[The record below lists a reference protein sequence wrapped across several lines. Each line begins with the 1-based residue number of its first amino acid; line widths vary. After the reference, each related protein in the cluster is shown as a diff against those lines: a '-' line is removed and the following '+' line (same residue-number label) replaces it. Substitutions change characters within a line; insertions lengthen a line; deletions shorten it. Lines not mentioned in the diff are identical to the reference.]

1 MSEIRVLDHNTVD
14 QIAAG
19 EVVERPASVVKELT
33 ENAMDAGADAITVEI
48 RGGGADLIRVTDNG
62 AGIPA
67 SQIPNA
73 FLRHATSKIRSIEDL
88 NTLHSMGFRG
98 EALASIASV
107 SRVRMITRQKDEL
120 MGHCYEVNGGEAS
133 GPEEIGAPEGT
144 TVVVSQLF
152 YNTPVRRKF
161 LKTPTAE
168 GNLIAE
174 LMEHLAL
181 SRPDISFKFVLNGKN
196 RFMTSGSGDLK
207 EVIHRIFGREAAKS
221 VIPVSREVNGIRID
235 GYLGSPSMNRPNR
248 NFENCFLNSRYI
260 KSELLS
266 RGIEEGYRGYLMQ
279 HKFPFCVLHI
289 SMDSAEIDVN
299 VHPSKMDVRFHERE
313 KVFEGLSSSVS
324 ETLHSRE
331 MIPESPS
338 EKEEE
343 KPAEAPEPFEEKRRQ
358 EAASRNFPAEGG
370 AGEDLPES
378 GGITSEGVP
387 GSESAV
393 TEKLRL
399 ESRQVGE
406 IAESEKLRSESD
418 TAADPK
424 ALSLKTSGGGNRNA
438 EEADEKPAA
447 EDMRRPKER
456 DIFEI
461 TFSDED
467 DTAEVS
473 DLRPAAAG
481 LKAVSAPAVRS
492 QIPPDPYKGA
502 KQLEMLPKERVI
514 SEKARKQYRLI
525 GCVFNT
531 YWMFSWQDKL
541 YFVDQHA
548 AHEKVNYERLVA
560 QYNENHVY
568 TQQLAPPII
577 VTLSPSEKDTMEE
590 YRSVL
595 EKAGFT
601 MEDFGGSEVALTTIP
616 LELYRK
622 EPSAL
627 FLETLNELGLKG
639 SGAVSAAVDR
649 VLATMA
655 CKAAV
660 KGGDVISMQEMDTVL
675 DELLTLNNPYHCP
688 HGRPTIF
695 SMSRSELER
704 RFKRIV

>member
-67 SQIPNA
+67 SQLPNA

-120 MGHCYEVNGGEAS
+120 MGHCYEVNGGESS

-370 AGEDLPES
+370 AGEDLPFS
-378 GGITSEGVP
+378 LHSPGGVSRN
-387 GSESAV
+387 
-393 TEKLRL
+393 TE
-399 ESRQVGE
+399 
-406 IAESEKLRSESD
+406 
-418 TAADPK
+418 
-424 ALSLKTSGGGNRNA
+424 
-438 EEADEKPAA
+438 DEKPAA
-447 EDMRRPKER
+447 EGFRRPKER

-473 DLRPAAAG
+473 DLRPDSAA
-481 LKAVSAPAVRS
+481 LKAAPAPAVRS
-492 QIPPDPYKGA
+492 QIPADPYKGA

-560 QYNENHVY
+560 QYNENRVY

-595 EKAGFT
+595 EKAGFS

-639 SGAVSAAVDR
+639 SGALSAPVDR

>member
-1 MSEIRVLDHNTVD
+1 MAEIRVLDHNTID

-33 ENAMDAGADAITVEI
+33 ENAMDAGADAVTVEI

-67 SQIPNA
+67 AEIPHA

-88 NTLHSMGFRG
+88 NSLHSMGFRG

-152 YNTPVRRKF
+152 FNTPVRRKF

-181 SRPDISFKFVLNGKN
+181 SRPDISFKFVQNGKT

-207 EVIHRIFGREAAKS
+207 EVIHRIFGREAAKN
-221 VIPVSREVNGIRID
+221 VVPVSKEVNGIRID

-266 RGIEEGYRGYLMQ
+266 RSIEEGYRGYLMQ

-299 VHPSKMDVRFHERE
+299 VHPSKMDVRFHDRE
-313 KVFEGLSSSVS
+313 NVYEGLRGSVAGA
-324 ETLHSRE
+324 LHERE
-331 MIPESPS
+331 MIPESPE
-338 EKEEE
+338 EKETE
-343 KPAEAPEPFEEKRRQ
+343 KLPEAPEPFEQKRRE
-358 EAASRNFPAEGG
+358 EAAE
-370 AGEDLPES
+370 
-378 GGITSEGVP
+378 
-387 GSESAV
+387 
-393 TEKLRL
+393 
-399 ESRQVGE
+399 QV
-406 IAESEKLRSESD
+406 S
-418 TAADPK
+418 
-424 ALSLKTSGGGNRNA
+424 A
-438 EEADEKPAA
+438 EELLPTDEGKPSVTALETPVTAQKTDASGPAA
-447 EDMRRPKER
+447 EKTPGVKAAVTPEDR

-461 TFSDED
+461 RFSDED
-467 DTAEVS
+467 DAAEIT
-473 DLRPAAAG
+473 DFRAAPVEK
-481 LKAVSAPAVRS
+481 KAESVP
-492 QIPPDPYKGA
+492 QIRTQPKVPEDPWKDA

-560 QYNENHVY
+560 QYRENRVF

-577 VTLSPSEKDTMEE
+577 VSLSPSEKDTLEE
-590 YRSVL
+590 FRSVL

-601 MEDFGGSEVALTTIP
+601 IEDFGGSEVALTTIP

-639 SGAVSAAVDR
+639 SAGTLSVIDR

-675 DELLTLNNPYHCP
+675 DELLALNNPYHCP